1 MIRVLI
7 FTFILIVTAFNFL
20 SAEEHFLTLKYD
32 NVNLRQGPSK
42 NYPIKIFYKKKNL
55 PVEVQ
60 DTSGNWR
67 KIRDHENNTGWIHL
81 SQLSKKKSA
90 ITIDEKVIIFK
101 NSTIFSKP
109 LVVLKKGRL
118 CLISKCNQ
126 TWCKIKTSK
135 YKGWIKKKSLWGNL

>member
-109 LVVLKKGRL
+109 LVVLEKGRL
-118 CLISKCNQ
+118 CLISKCKDE
-126 TWCKIKTSK
+126 WCSVKVEK
-135 YKGWIKKKSLWGNL
+135 YSGWIRKKSFWGNL

>member
-1 MIRVLI
+1 MNKVLI
-7 FTFILIVTAFNFL
+7 FIFILMLTSIDFL
-20 SAEEHFLTLKYD
+20 IADEYFSTLRYN

-42 NYPIKIFYKKKNL
+42 DYPIKIFYKKKYL
-55 PVEVQ
+55 PVLIQ
-60 DTSGNWR
+60 DISDNWR
-67 KIRDHENNTGWIHL
+67 KIRDHENNSGWIHL
-81 SQLSKKKSA
+81 SQLSKKKAA
-90 ITIDEKVIIFK
+90 ITIDDQVIMFK
-101 NSTIFSKP
+101 NATIFSKP

>member
-42 NYPIKIFYKKKNL
+42 DYPIKIFYKKKNL

-109 LVVLKKGRL
+109 LVVLEKGRL
-118 CLISKCNQ
+118 ILIYKCSEV
-126 TWCKIKTSK
+126 WCKIKTGK
-135 YKGWIKKKSLWGNL
+135 YKGWIKKQSLWGKL